1 MADEIPNG
9 LSALSRRVVDKRI
22 SGLTIE
28 EIAEDIGITTV
39 EVAKVWQEFI
49 ETRTM
54 ESREEQWVLM
64 LLRLENLLTKVNAK
78 IDSASTELK
87 DYEVALKLL
96 DRIEALM
103 ALNATRKT
111 EADEAL
117 AMLTKAQSQL
127 VLRAMLQ
134 LQADFREIIQD
145 AVGGAKTIK
154 TIKGELVKGFDDKFL
169 PAAQK
174 ALEKVAEG

>member
-9 LSALSRRVVDKRI
+9 LSALARRVVDKRI

-28 EIAEDIGITTV
+28 EIAEEMQITSV
-39 EVAKVWQEFI
+39 EVAKVWQGFI

-64 LLRLENLLTKVNAK
+64 LLRLENLLTKVNSK
-78 IDSASTELK
+78 IESGSDLK

-127 VLRAMLQ
+127 VLSAMLQ
-134 LQADFREIIQD
+134 LQADVREIIQN
-145 AVGGAKTIK
+145 AVGNAKTIK
-154 TIKGELVKGFDDKFL
+154 AIKGELVDGFDNKFL

-174 ALEKVAEG
+174 ALEKVAEA

>member
-1 MADEIPNG
+1 MDDIQNG
-9 LSALSRRVVDKRI
+9 LSHLTRSVVDKRI
-22 SGLTIE
+22 SGMTIE
-28 EIAEDIGITTV
+28 EIAEEIGISTV
-39 EVAKVWQEFI
+39 EVAKTWKQFI
-49 ETRTM
+49 ENRTM

-64 LLRLENLLTKVNAK
+64 LLRLESLLQKVNAK
-78 IDSASTELK
+78 IENASTELK

-127 VLRAMLQ
+127 ILTAMMQ
-134 LQADFREIIQD
+134 LQAGVRDMIQD
-145 AVGGAKTIK
+145 AVGSAKTIK
-154 TIKGELVKGFDDKFL
+154 AIKGELVDGFDDKYL
-169 PAAQK
+169 PLAQK
-174 ALEKVAEG
+174 AIEKVAEA